1 MVASTT
7 ETEVSQT
14 TKPEENGG
22 DKDIYAQLE
31 EIAASTSECVRVVIR
46 IRPLNER
53 EQNTLPCLEV
63 GDGGRNIVV
72 NDQGNAKKF
81 TFDSI
86 FPIDGKQ
93 EDVFRNVA
101 KPIIDSCL
109 AGYNGTIFAYG
120 QTGSGKT
127 FTMQGPEE
135 SIQAQSGDI
144 RQLRGIMPRVFEYIF
159 DSIQKERE
167 EKGSAV
173 DYVVKCAY
181 LQVYNETI
189 TDLLT
194 PSQHNLNIREDTL
207 KGVYVEDLTEEVVKH
222 PEDCYRVLRKGV
234 ANRTVSAT
242 SMNQESSRSHGVFTV
257 IIERKEEKPDNL
269 VSKRVSRLNLVDLAG
284 SERQKLA
291 KTSGQTLKEASNI
304 NRSLSVLGYVIMAL
318 VDASNGKERH
328 INYRDSKLTFLLKD
342 SLGGNAKTCMV
353 ATVSPSDLNLGETI
367 STLKFA
373 QRAKYIRNKAYVNE
387 ETTGSLVQLQAE
399 VRRLQDFVRQLLAE
413 RENSVTCKPA
423 NEQERNSNELVQL
436 MKESESDTNLD
447 EDKSYVDER
456 SSRDSSFIH
465 SNVEDTE
472 ELSKL
477 LACAEQREREIA
489 DEKRYIEALLM
500 ESQNENKKRKANFE
514 LLETA
519 WKNLAEKIS
528 AMEDNELV
536 DSLNFS
542 NTCEQDTQSSSDSI
556 LEQEEA
562 VTRRLCET
570 VYKLT
575 DLLQTTQNDNKH
587 MKAQLEE
594 KETLLNN
601 LQTETKM
608 KDIHKEQN
616 NNKEGNNSFLAIHG
630 DSPVLNRL
638 RKKIADSQESSGFQ
652 KKELVDESQL
662 DYRELA
668 QVEFLKERLAELLQ
682 IEAKQGENMQKL
694 NAEKATL
701 EKSVEKLKAEV
712 NFLTEEL
719 QAEKENAQLLREQFS
734 ERERNTEHF
743 KDDAA
748 QMEEKIQ
755 HLQSKVRSLQTYR
768 VQLQRLVDQQSEEI
782 KSLRLRAQNAWD
794 ELIHARQDFESQERL
809 RSDRLEKLFAELAK
823 HQRQDAGRND
833 QKAAAYAIKEQMK
846 QNLQTMNNVKDVKN
860 MPPLEPLMNKALEFL
875 LKQASGAKIASS

>member
-1 MVASTT
+1 MAASAT
-7 ETEVSQT
+7 EGPQT
-14 TKPEENGG
+14 TKPEQNGG
-22 DKDIYAQLE
+22 DKDIYAELE
-31 EIAASTSECVRVVIR
+31 EIAASSSECVRVVIR

-53 EQNTLPCLEV
+53 EQNTVPCLEV
-63 GDGGRNIVV
+63 GDGGRNIIV
-72 NDQGNAKKF
+72 NDQGNSRKF

-144 RQLRGIMPRVFEYIF
+144 RHLRGIMPRVFEYIF

-167 EKGSAV
+167 EKGPTV

-207 KGVYVEDLTEEVVKH
+207 KGVYVEDLTEETVKH

-318 VDASNGKERH
+318 VDSSNGKERH

-353 ATVSPSDLNLGETI
+353 ATVSPSELNLVETV

-387 ETTGSLVQLQAE
+387 ETTGSVVQLQAE

-413 RENSVTCKPA
+413 RENWASCKPPV
-423 NEQERNSNELVQL
+423 EQERNSNELVQL
-436 MKESESDTNLD
+436 MKESEASLD
-447 EDKSYVDER
+447 EDKSCADER
-456 SSRDSSFIH
+456 SSRDSSFIQ
-465 SNVEDTE
+465 SNAEDAE
-472 ELSKL
+472 ELAKL

-489 DEKRYIEALLM
+489 DEKRYVEALLI

-514 LLETA
+514 LLQST
-519 WKNLAEKIS
+519 WSRVAEKILEHKELAES
-528 AMEDNELV
+528 LQIPNQSEDAEY
-536 DSLNFS
+536 
-542 NTCEQDTQSSSDSI
+542 SSESVVA
-556 LEQEEA
+556 QEE
-562 VTRRLCET
+562 ET
-570 VYKLT
+570 TQRICNAIEKLT
-575 DLLQTTQNDNKH
+575 DMLQTKIAETDHLKT
-587 MKAQLEE
+587 QLEE
-594 KETLLNN
+594 KDALLYS
-601 LQTETKM
+601 LQTKEVR
-608 KDIHKEQN
+608 KEQN
-616 NNKEGNNSFLAIHG
+616 HKENSNNFLAIHG

-638 RKKIADSQESSGFQ
+638 RKKIADSQETSSGFQ
-652 KKELVDESQL
+652 KKELIDESQL

-668 QVEFLKERLAELLQ
+668 QVEFLKERLTELLLA
-682 IEAKQGENMQKL
+682 EAKQGENMQKL
-694 NAEKATL
+694 NAEKAAL
-701 EKSVEKLKAEV
+701 QKSVEKLKAEV

-734 ERERNTEHF
+734 ERDRTNEQS
-743 KDDAA
+743 KDDTT

-782 KSLRLRAQNAWD
+782 KSLRMRAQNAWD

-809 RSDRLEKLFAELAK
+809 RSDRLEKLFAELVK
-823 HQRQDAGRND
+823 CQRQEADRNER
-833 QKAAAYAIKEQMK
+833 KAAAYAVKEQMK
-846 QNLQTMNNVKDVKN
+846 QNLQTMNNGKDTKST
-860 MPPLEPLMNKALEFL
+860 PPLDSLMNKALEYL
-875 LKQASGAKIASS
+875 LQQASRPKVVSS

>member
-1 MVASTT
+1 MVTSE
-7 ETEVSQT
+7 ETQT
-14 TKPEENGG
+14 TKGGENG
-22 DKDIYAQLE
+22 DEKNIYAELE

-53 EQNTLPCLEV
+53 EQNTAPCLEV

-72 NDQGNAKKF
+72 NDQGNARKF

-135 SIQAQSGDI
+135 SIHAQSGDI

-159 DSIQKERE
+159 DSIQKEKE
-167 EKGSAV
+167 EKGTAV

-207 KGVYVEDLTEEVVKH
+207 KGVYVEDLTEETVKH

-353 ATVSPSDLNLGETI
+353 ATVSPSELNLVETI

-413 RENSVTCKPA
+413 RESRAIHKP
-423 NEQERNSNELVQL
+423 EVERNSNELVQL
-436 MKESESDTNLD
+436 MKESESESTMD
-447 EDKSYVDER
+447 ESNQEKSFEEPP
-456 SSRDSSFIH
+456 SRNSSFLQ
-465 SNVEDTE
+465 SNADDPE

-477 LACAEQREREIA
+477 LACAEQREREIS
-489 DEKRYIEALLM
+489 DEKRYIEALLI
-500 ESQNENKKRKANFE
+500 ESQNENKRRKANFE
-514 LLETA
+514 LIDSA
-519 WKNLAEKIS
+519 WKKLTEKIS
-528 AMEDNELV
+528 AIGCKELGDSVQPTNTSGEDTE
-536 DSLNFS
+536 SP
-542 NTCEQDTQSSSDSI
+542 T
-556 LEQEEA
+556 LEQEEET
-562 VTRRLCET
+562 TRRLCET
-570 VYKLT
+570 VEMMT
-575 DLLQTTQNDNKH
+575 NILQTKISENKN
-587 MKAQLEE
+587 MKTQLEE
-594 KETLLNN
+594 KDAMLYN
-601 LQTETKM
+601 LQMETKM
-608 KDIHKEQN
+608 KDVHKEQN
-616 NNKEGNNSFLAIHG
+616 NKDASNSFLAIHG

-638 RKKIADSQESSGFQ
+638 RKKIADNQETSGFQ

-682 IEAKQGENMQKL
+682 SEAKQGQTMQKL
-694 NAEKATL
+694 NAEKASL

-712 NFLTEEL
+712 NFLSEEL

-734 ERERNTEHF
+734 ERERNVEQS
-743 KDDAA
+743 KDDST

-782 KSLRLRAQNAWD
+782 KSLRMRAQNAWD

-809 RSDRLEKLFAELAK
+809 RSDRLEKLFAELARK
-823 HQRQDAGRND
+823 ERRDAVTSDR
-833 QKAAAYAIKEQMK
+833 KAAAYVIKEQMK
-846 QNLQTMNNVKDVKN
+846 QDLQNMSNGKDSN
-860 MPPLEPLMNKALEFL
+860 GIPPLEPLMNKALEYL
-875 LKQASGAKIASS
+875 LKQASTPKVASSSS

>member
-1 MVASTT
+1 MVASST
-7 ETEVSQT
+7 ETDGPQT
-14 TKPEENGG
+14 AKAEENGG

-63 GDGGRNIVV
+63 GDGGRNILV
-72 NDQGNAKKF
+72 NDQGNNKKF

-159 DSIQKERE
+159 DSIRKERE
-167 EKGSAV
+167 EKGATV

-207 KGVYVEDLTEEVVKH
+207 KGVYVEDLTEEIVKH

-413 RENSVTCKPA
+413 RENWATSKPA
-423 NEQERNSNELVQL
+423 AEQERNPNELVQL
-436 MKESESDTNLD
+436 MKENESDNNLD

-465 SNVEDTE
+465 SNMEDTE

-477 LACAEQREREIA
+477 LACAEQRQREIA
-489 DEKRYIEALLM
+489 DEKRYIEALLI

-514 LLETA
+514 LLETS
-519 WKNLAEKIS
+519 WKNLAERIS
-528 AMEDNELV
+528 AMEGNELAH
-536 DSLNFS
+536 SLTLS
-542 NTCEQDTQSSSDSI
+542 NTSEQYNQPSSDSI

-562 VTRRLCET
+562 ATRRLSET
-570 VYKLT
+570 FDKLA
-575 DLLQTTQNDNKH
+575 DVLQTMHNENKH
-587 MKAQLEE
+587 MKEQLEQ
-594 KETLLNN
+594 KDALLYN
-601 LQTETKM
+601 LQTETKT
-608 KDIHKEQN
+608 KDVHKEQN
-616 NNKEGNNSFLAIHG
+616 NKEVNSSFLAIHG

-694 NAEKATL
+694 NAEKAAL

-719 QAEKENAQLLREQFS
+719 QAEKENAQLLREQFA
-734 ERERNTEHF
+734 ERERNTEQS
-743 KDDAA
+743 KDEST

-782 KSLRLRAQNAWD
+782 KSLRMRAQNAWD

-823 HQRQDAGRND
+823 HQRQEAGRND

-846 QNLQTMNNVKDVKN
+846 QNLQTISNGKEANNI
-860 MPPLEPLMNKALEFL
+860 PPLEPLMNKALDFL
-875 LKQASGAKIASS
+875 LKQASQPKIASS